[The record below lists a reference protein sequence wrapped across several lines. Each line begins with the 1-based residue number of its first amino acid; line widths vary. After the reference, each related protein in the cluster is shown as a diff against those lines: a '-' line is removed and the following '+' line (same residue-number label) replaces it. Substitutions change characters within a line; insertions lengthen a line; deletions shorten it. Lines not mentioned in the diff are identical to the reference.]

1 MGVQAVRM
9 ENLISDLLWLSRI
22 ESVEGERKDD
32 QLDLVDLLTN
42 LCSELMAAWP
52 DRQIELVTPSELCV
66 LGDAA
71 ELRSAISNLIVNA
84 LKYSEAPVTV
94 SWKILLSDPH
104 CSLKI
109 RGRVSTPSISR
120 A

>member
-1 MGVQAVRM
+1 M

-52 DRQIELVTPSELCV
+52 DRQIELVTSSELCV
-66 LGDAA
+66 LGRCSGVAQCHQQSDCECA
-71 ELRSAISNLIVNA
+71 EIQ
-84 LKYSEAPVTV
+84 
-94 SWKILLSDPH
+94 
-104 CSLKI
+104 
-109 RGRVSTPSISR
+109 
-120 A
+120 